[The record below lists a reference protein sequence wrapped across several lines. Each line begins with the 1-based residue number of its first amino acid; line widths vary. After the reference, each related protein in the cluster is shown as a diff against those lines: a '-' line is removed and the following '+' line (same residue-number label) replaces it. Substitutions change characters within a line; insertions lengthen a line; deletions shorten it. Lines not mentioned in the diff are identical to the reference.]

1 MLISI
6 RVNKDNCFYYT
17 VNTNTMKR
25 LFLLGA
31 LFGLYFGTLNI
42 VAVVKAQSPTPVSA
56 WPRGV
61 TYEIYV
67 QSFADSDGDG
77 KGDIK
82 GMISKLDYLKDLG
95 VEGVW
100 LMPMSPSP
108 SYHKYD
114 VTDYYGIDSAYGTI
128 EDFKKFV
135 EEAHKRNI
143 KVVIDM
149 VLNHSS
155 SRNPWFLDASKNVN
169 SPYRDYYVWTEMND
183 PQTRSQGN
191 ITAGESRRRNHW
203 TRLRG
208 ADSNYYYYSQF
219 GGNMP
224 DLNYDNPRLRQE
236 VFKIGRFWASEV
248 KVDGFRLDAAR
259 HIFPDERPQDNH
271 WWWEY
276 FLQEMRKI
284 NKDFY
289 LVGEVWAPAEVVGP
303 YLKGIPALFNFDMGG
318 AIIKAV
324 NAEKGDSLAISHKKI
339 RDFYKS
345 INPDYVDATFL
356 TNHDQNRIM
365 SAVNNDVD
373 KAKIAAAILLTLPG
387 SPYLYYGEEIGM
399 QGKKPDPFIRE
410 PFLWDV
416 KGKDKSRATWEIPRN
431 STDSSIIPVA
441 LQIKDKASIYNHYK
455 TFIQLRNSSRAL
467 TYGEVEPVR
476 LNNDALCAFVRST
489 EGESVL
495 VLHNLSKTEL
505 AVTVPDALKDY
516 NKIAFKNKEAVLK
529 NSSLK
534 LPAYSTVILRK

>member
-1 MLISI
+1 MKKKFLSI
-6 RVNKDNCFYYT
+6 IL
-17 VNTNTMKR
+17 
-25 LFLLGA
+25 LFFFSSGIITTA
-31 LFGLYFGTLNI
+31 LYGQQT
-42 VAVVKAQSPTPVSA
+42 SPVSA
-56 WPRGV
+56 WPRGI

-82 GMISKLDYLKDLG
+82 GMMSKLDYLKDLG

-114 VTDYYGIDSAYGTI
+114 VTDYYGIDPAYGTVA
-128 EDFKKFV
+128 DFKKFV

-155 SRNPWFLDASKNVN
+155 SRNPWFIDASKNIN
-169 SPYRDYYVWTEMND
+169 SPYRDYYVWTEKED

-191 ITAGESRRRNHW
+191 VTAGEARRRNHW

-259 HIFPDERPQDNH
+259 HIFPDERQQDNH

-303 YLKGIPALFNFDMGG
+303 YLKGIPALFDFDMGG

-324 NAEKGDSLAISHKKI
+324 NSERGDSIPVMHKKI
-339 RDFYKS
+339 RDFYQQV
-345 INPDYVDATFL
+345 NPDYVDATFL

-365 SAVNNDVD
+365 SSVNGNAD
-373 KAKIAAAILLTLPG
+373 KAKMAAALLMTLPG

-399 QGKKPDPFIRE
+399 LGRKPDEFIRE

-416 KGKDKSRATWEIPRN
+416 KGKDKSRATWEVARN
-431 STDSSIIPVA
+431 STDTSIVPMAV
-441 LQIKDKASIYNHYK
+441 QMKDKNSMYNFYK
-455 TFIQLRNSSRAL
+455 TFIGVRNGSKAL
-467 TYGEVEPVR
+467 TYGNLEPMNVGANEV
-476 LNNDALCAFVRST
+476 CAFVRST
-489 EGESVL
+489 NDESLL
-495 VLHNLSKTEL
+495 VLHNLSKADVNL
-505 AVTVPDALKDY
+505 NLPDNLKEY
-516 NKIAFKNKEAVLK
+516 GKVAFKNKDASVKNNALK
-529 NSSLK
+529 I
-534 LPAYSTVILRK
+534 PAYSTLILRK

>member
-1 MLISI
+1 MSKQLFLYVLCLTSFFSASHIQ
-6 RVNKDNCFYYT
+6 T
-17 VNTNTMKR
+17 VN
-25 LFLLGA
+25 
-31 LFGLYFGTLNI
+31 
-42 VAVVKAQSPTPVSA
+42 AQKTANVSA

-114 VTDYYGIDSAYGTI
+114 VTNYYGIDSAYGTLD
-128 EDFKKFV
+128 DFKKFV

-155 SRNPWFLDASKNVN
+155 SRNQWFIDASKNVN
-169 SPYRDYYVWTEMND
+169 SPYRDYYVWTEKDD
-183 PQTRSQGN
+183 PQTKAQGN
-191 ITAGESRRRNHW
+191 VTAGEVQRRNHW

-208 ADSNYYYYSQF
+208 DSNYFYYSQF

-276 FLQEMRKI
+276 FLQEMRKVY
-284 NKDFY
+284 KDFY

-318 AIIKAV
+318 TIIKAV
-324 NAEKGDSLAISHKKI
+324 NTERGDSLGIVHKKI
-339 RDFYKS
+339 RDFYKTM
-345 INPDYVDATFL
+345 NPEYVDATFL

-373 KAKIAAAILLTLPG
+373 KAKMAASILLTLPG

-399 QGKKPDPFIRE
+399 QGKKPDQYIRE
-410 PFLWDV
+410 PFIWDV
-416 KGKDKSRATWEIPRN
+416 KAKDKSRATWIAPRYN
-431 STDSSIIPVA
+431 ADSSVVSA
-441 LQIKDKASIYNHYK
+441 AQQIKDKTSIYNHYK
-455 TFIQLRNSSRAL
+455 TFIQLRNTSKAL
-467 TYGEVEPVR
+467 TYGEIEPVS
-476 LNNDALCAFVRST
+476 LPNKEICAFIRSAND
-489 EGESVL
+489 ESVL
-495 VLHNLSKTEL
+495 VLHNLSKTN
-505 AVTVPDALKDY
+505 VTLNLSDNVREYSKVL
-516 NKIAFKNKEAVLK
+516 FSSKEATLK
-529 NSSLK
+529 NSALII
-534 LPAYSTVILRK
+534 PAYSSVILKK